1 MMKTILIDEANQ
13 IKGFSHLYR
22 LRSDLML
29 KYTEISVTETVE
41 QEPAEF
47 EAGLRLVILLS
58 GRSEI
63 DFNSEVFE
71 LDASLKPQA
80 AFLPL
85 NRAEMGRKIFRKGQ
99 LQKELVIFLYPK
111 WLIESQLNLASYHHF
126 KQHLKAHQIILTQ
139 SMLKL
144 IHDIVSEQEMQPF
157 GLLEKEG
164 NLLALLASAFSQL
177 TQAPRL
183 KKDRVQQLTE
193 LLESGKFDG
202 WSLKQIAIY
211 FHTNVTTLQN
221 EFQHY
226 HKTSILA
233 YLRRSKLE
241 QAYKLLLQGQSITQA
256 AEFAGYANSE
266 NFSTAFKRT
275 FGITPSQ
282 IKRDKAKGII

>member
-1 MMKTILIDEANQ
+1 MKTILIDEANRM
-13 IKGFSHLYR
+13 KGFSHLYR

-29 KYTEISVTETVE
+29 KYTEVLVTEILE
-41 QEPAEF
+41 QEYAEF

-63 DFNSEVFE
+63 EFNSGLFE

-80 AFLPL
+80 AFLSL

-111 WLIESQLNLASYHHF
+111 WIIESQLNLASYHHF
-126 KQHLKAHQIILTQ
+126 KQHLKAYQIVLTQ

-144 IHDIVSEQEMQPF
+144 IHDIVSEQEIQPF

-164 NLLALLASAFSQL
+164 KLLALLANAFSQL

-193 LLESGKFDG
+193 SLDNGKFDG
-202 WSLKQIAIY
+202 WNLKQIAMY

-226 HKTSILA
+226 HKTSIFA

-241 QAYKLLLQGQSITQA
+241 QAYKLLLQGLSVTQA
-256 AEFAGYANSE
+256 AEFAGYSNSE

-282 IKRDKAKGII
+282 IKRDRARGSI

>member
-1 MMKTILIDEANQ
+1 MIDEANRM
-13 IKGFSHLYR
+13 KGFAHLYR

-29 KYTEISVTETVE
+29 KYTEVLVTETVE
-41 QEPAEF
+41 QEYAKF

-71 LDASLKPQA
+71 LDASLNPQA
-80 AFLPL
+80 AFLSL

-99 LQKELVIFLYPK
+99 LQKEVVIFLYPK
-111 WLIESQLNLASYHHF
+111 WIIESQLNLASYHHF

-144 IHDIVSEQEMQPF
+144 IHDIVSEQEIQPF

-164 NLLALLASAFSQL
+164 KLLALLASAFSQL
-177 TQAPRL
+177 TQAPQV

-193 LLESGKFDG
+193 SLDNGKFDG
-202 WSLKQIAIY
+202 WNLKQIAMY
-211 FHTNVTTLQN
+211 FHSNVTTLQN

-226 HKTSILA
+226 HKTSIFA

-241 QAYKLLLQGQSITQA
+241 QAYKLLLQGLSVTQA
-256 AEFAGYANSE
+256 AEFAGYSNSE

-282 IKRDKAKGII
+282 IKRDRARGSI

>member
-1 MMKTILIDEANQ
+1 M
-13 IKGFSHLYR
+13 KGFAHLYR

-29 KYTEISVTETVE
+29 KYTEVLVTETVE
-41 QEPAEF
+41 QEYAKF

-71 LDASLKPQA
+71 LDASLNPQA
-80 AFLPL
+80 AFLSL

-99 LQKELVIFLYPK
+99 LQKEVVIFLYPK
-111 WLIESQLNLASYHHF
+111 WIIESQLNLASYHHF

-144 IHDIVSEQEMQPF
+144 IHDIVSEQEIQPF

-164 NLLALLASAFSQL
+164 KLLALLASAFSQL
-177 TQAPRL
+177 TQAPQV

-193 LLESGKFDG
+193 SLDNGKFDG
-202 WSLKQIAIY
+202 WNLKQIAMY
-211 FHTNVTTLQN
+211 FHSNVTTLQN

-226 HKTSILA
+226 HKTSIFA

-241 QAYKLLLQGQSITQA
+241 QAYKLLLQGLSVTQA
-256 AEFAGYANSE
+256 AEFAGYSNSE

-282 IKRDKAKGII
+282 IKRDRARGSI

>member
-1 MMKTILIDEANQ
+1 MLIDEANRM
-13 IKGFSHLYR
+13 KGFAHLYR

-29 KYTEISVTETVE
+29 KYTEVLVTETVE
-41 QEPAEF
+41 QEYAKF

-71 LDASLKPQA
+71 LDASLNPQA
-80 AFLPL
+80 AFLSL

-99 LQKELVIFLYPK
+99 LQKEVVIFLYPK
-111 WLIESQLNLASYHHF
+111 WIIESQLNLASYHHF

-144 IHDIVSEQEMQPF
+144 IHDIVSEQEIQPF

-164 NLLALLASAFSQL
+164 KLLALLASAFSQL
-177 TQAPRL
+177 TQAPQV

-193 LLESGKFDG
+193 SLDNGKFDG
-202 WSLKQIAIY
+202 WNLKQIAMY
-211 FHTNVTTLQN
+211 FHSNVTTLQN

-226 HKTSILA
+226 HKTSIFA

-241 QAYKLLLQGQSITQA
+241 QAYKLLLQGLSVTQA
-256 AEFAGYANSE
+256 AEFAGYSNSE

-282 IKRDKAKGII
+282 IKRDRARGSI

>member
-1 MMKTILIDEANQ
+1 MKTILIDEANRM
-13 IKGFSHLYR
+13 KGFSHLYR

-29 KYTEISVTETVE
+29 KYTEVLVTETLE
-41 QEPAEF
+41 QEYAEF

-63 DFNSEVFE
+63 EFNSGLFE

-80 AFLPL
+80 AFLSL

-99 LQKELVIFLYPK
+99 LQKEVVIFLYPK
-111 WLIESQLNLASYHHF
+111 WIIESQLNLASHHHF

-139 SMLKL
+139 NMLKL
-144 IHDIVSEQEMQPF
+144 IHDIVSEQEIQPF

-164 NLLALLASAFSQL
+164 KLLALLANAFSQL

-193 LLESGKFDG
+193 SLDNGKFDG
-202 WSLKQIAIY
+202 WNLKQIAMY

-226 HKTSILA
+226 HKTSIFA

-241 QAYKLLLQGQSITQA
+241 QAYKLLLQGLSVTQA
-256 AEFAGYANSE
+256 AEFAGYSNSE

-282 IKRDKAKGII
+282 IKRNRARGSI

>member
-1 MMKTILIDEANQ
+1 MIDEANRM
-13 IKGFSHLYR
+13 KGFSHLYR

-29 KYTEISVTETVE
+29 KYTEVLVTETLE
-41 QEPAEF
+41 QEYAEF

-63 DFNSEVFE
+63 EFNSGLFE

-80 AFLPL
+80 AFLSL

-99 LQKELVIFLYPK
+99 LQKEVVIFLYPK
-111 WLIESQLNLASYHHF
+111 WIIESQLNLASHHHF

-139 SMLKL
+139 NMLKL
-144 IHDIVSEQEMQPF
+144 IHDIVSEQEIQPF

-164 NLLALLASAFSQL
+164 KLLALLANAFSQL

-193 LLESGKFDG
+193 SLDNGKFDG
-202 WSLKQIAIY
+202 WNLKQIAMY

-226 HKTSILA
+226 HKTSIFA

-241 QAYKLLLQGQSITQA
+241 QAYKLLLQGLSVTQA
-256 AEFAGYANSE
+256 AEFAGYSNSE

-282 IKRDKAKGII
+282 IKRNRARGSI

>member
-1 MMKTILIDEANQ
+1 MKTILIDEANRM
-13 IKGFSHLYR
+13 KGFSHLYR

-29 KYTEISVTETVE
+29 KYTEVLVTETLE
-41 QEPAEF
+41 QEYAEF

-63 DFNSEVFE
+63 EFNSGLFE

-80 AFLPL
+80 AFLSL

-111 WLIESQLNLASYHHF
+111 WIIESQLNLASYHHF
-126 KQHLKAHQIILTQ
+126 KQHLKAYQIVLTQ

-144 IHDIVSEQEMQPF
+144 IHDIVSEQEIQPF

-164 NLLALLASAFSQL
+164 KLLALLANAFSQL

-193 LLESGKFDG
+193 SLDNGKFDG
-202 WSLKQIAIY
+202 WNLKQIAMY

-226 HKTSILA
+226 HKTSIFA

-241 QAYKLLLQGQSITQA
+241 QAYKLLLQGLTVTQA
-256 AEFAGYANSE
+256 AEFAGYSNSE

-282 IKRDKAKGII
+282 IKRNRARGSI

>member
-1 MMKTILIDEANQ
+1 MIDEANRM
-13 IKGFSHLYR
+13 KGFAHLYR

-29 KYTEISVTETVE
+29 KYTEVLVTETLE
-41 QEPAEF
+41 QEYAEF

-80 AFLPL
+80 AFLSL
-85 NRAEMGRKIFRKGQ
+85 NRAEMVRKIFRKGQ

-111 WLIESQLNLASYHHF
+111 WIIESQLNLASYHHF

-144 IHDIVSEQEMQPF
+144 IHDIVSEQEIQPF

-164 NLLALLASAFSQL
+164 KLLALLASAFSQL
-177 TQAPRL
+177 TQAPQV

-193 LLESGKFDG
+193 SLENGKFDG
-202 WSLKQIAIY
+202 WNLKQIAMY

-226 HKTSILA
+226 HKTSIFA

-241 QAYKLLLQGQSITQA
+241 QAYKLLLQGLSVTQA
-256 AEFAGYANSE
+256 AEFAGYSNSE

-282 IKRDKAKGII
+282 IKRDRARGSI